1 LPKRFLNVPNIHVDL
16 GSSRSVDMTYTRAAD
31 IYLGDVSSQVYE
43 FLYKRRPTIFLNSH
57 DADWQGN
64 PLYFNWTTGPV
75 LNSVDDLIETV
86 RSAPDTHVDYLPAQ
100 NLAFEDTFDLTEGK
114 SSVKAADAV
123 ASWLRREALSEPEL
137 LAAQ

>member
-1 LPKRFLNVPNIHVDL
+1 
-16 GSSRSVDMTYTRAAD
+16 MY
-31 IYLGDVSSQVYE
+31 Q
-43 FLYKRRPTIFLNSH
+43 RRPTIFLNSH

-86 RSAPDTHVDYLPAQ
+86 RSASDTHADYLPAQ
-100 NLAFEDTFDLTEGK
+100 NLAFEDTFDLADGK